1 MSFIGLTQEE
11 LTRLLQSTE
20 SLKSVKQVYT
30 PLGMGY
36 TGGLGDLQ
44 NTNMYAHWLKK
55 RYAMSN
61 GITRSQII
69 TFFETAKTLLTQEQ
83 KTNLLCWF
91 GNTER
96 TTVSQETYYFLQCLA
111 DTIYIHWEQLHEP
124 STATTTS
131 TTTSTTTATAT
142 STTTATAPFA
152 TTTTPSTTTHSTT
165 Q

>member
-1 MSFIGLTQEE
+1 MSSVGLTQEE

-20 SLKSVKQVYT
+20 SLKSVKQVST

-44 NTNMYAHWLKK
+44 NTNMYAHWLKN

-69 TFFETAKTLLTQEQ
+69 TFFDMAKTLLTQEQ

-111 DTIYIHWEQLHEP
+111 DTIYIHWEQLPEP
-124 STATTTS
+124 STAT
-131 TTTSTTTATAT
+131 
-142 STTTATAPFA
+142 A
-152 TTTTPSTTTHSTT
+152 TTTTPSTAPATATTTPSTTTTATATHSTT
-165 Q
+165 QQ